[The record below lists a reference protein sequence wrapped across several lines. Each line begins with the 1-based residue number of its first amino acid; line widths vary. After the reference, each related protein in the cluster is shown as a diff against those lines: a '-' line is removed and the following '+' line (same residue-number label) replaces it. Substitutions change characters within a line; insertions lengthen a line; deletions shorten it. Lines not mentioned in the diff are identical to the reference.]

1 MSGNTLVPLFENNT
15 LLMPLGS
22 EMMLLPDRKP
32 RVFNISKQCVETLT
46 ENPYLPGEKIFPVA
60 MFNSPGYVNAYACA
74 YEERNNAGYLPLFS
88 YSAAGW
94 GSGGF
99 KSAVI
104 HVDKERRQDL
114 RLMPLE
120 KVQSGV
126 NKLRK
131 KYPENRLRLHLEH
144 CALVSGCPAAKNFF
158 IGRCEAPL
166 PTSQQCNARCLG
178 CISLQKTPGLSCCQ
192 ERIAFT
198 PTAREI
204 AEVALEHIGKV
215 EQGVVSFGQGCEGDP
230 LLSGDVIREAIILI
244 RKSTHSGT
252 INMNTNASLPG
263 QVERLFDAGLDSMR
277 VSMNSVREPCYTK
290 YFRPQGYSFGNV
302 VESMDIARAKGRFLA
317 INYLNCPGI
326 TDSPQ
331 EVAALLDF
339 LTKHPVNLIQWRNLN
354 YDPLRYYEAMT
365 KADDQGEPLGMDRL
379 MATLKKHFPTMKHG
393 YFNPPKE
400 RF

>member
-1 MSGNTLVPLFENNT
+1 
-15 LLMPLGS
+15 
-22 EMMLLPDRKP
+22 
-32 RVFNISKQCVETLT
+32 
-46 ENPYLPGEKIFPVA
+46 
-60 MFNSPGYVNAYACA
+60 
-74 YEERNNAGYLPLFS
+74 
-88 YSAAGW
+88 
-94 GSGGF
+94 
-99 KSAVI
+99 
-104 HVDKERRQDL
+104 
-114 RLMPLE
+114 
-120 KVQSGV
+120 
-126 NKLRK
+126 
-131 KYPENRLRLHLEH
+131 
-144 CALVSGCPAAKNFF
+144 
-158 IGRCEAPL
+158 
-166 PTSQQCNARCLG
+166 
-178 CISLQKTPGLSCCQ
+178 
-192 ERIAFT
+192 
-198 PTAREI
+198 
-204 AEVALEHIGKV
+204 
-215 EQGVVSFGQGCEGDP
+215 
-230 LLSGDVIREAIILI
+230 
-244 RKSTHSGT
+244 
-252 INMNTNASLPG
+252 MNTNASLPG